1 MLSQLQG
8 RFQRLEQALVRL
20 TDSIAAYNPSPL
32 AASELEEADEALAK
46 DLEQRGRAQ

>member
-1 MLSQLQG
+1 MLSQFQG

-32 AASELEEADEALAK
+32 AATELEEVDEALSD
-46 DLEQRGRAQ
+46 DLEQRGPAR